1 LDGRRLNNN
10 LSGRNQGNMH
20 EEPYRWLEAIQNRR
34 EYIVDQMRGGTPVY
48 AVSRPEG
55 VLLLGV
61 GTGQSKVFEI
71 YDRHGFCAL
80 GNPVDIEKLRQAAIE
95 AAHTEGFQRSP
106 EDVNLRRLVNFALS
120 PLLKN
125 SYESIFSP
133 PLIVDGL
140 FAEVGAS
147 MDEDILV
154 RLRFDGSPH
163 VGTDGLLVAY
173 WDDEMTRRAN
183 VWLAE
188 HLPEDADLG
197 WVATYCLTAWTAL
210 AGDGVFEGLEAP
222 ANKGFE
228 VAGKT
233 VEAALLD
240 RQADGP
246 AKYRRLDLAGC

>member
-1 LDGRRLNNN
+1 
-10 LSGRNQGNMH
+10 MH

-34 EYIVDQMRGGTPVY
+34 EYIVDQMQGGSPVY
-48 AVSRPEG
+48 AISRPEG

-61 GTGQSKVFEI
+61 GAGRSKVFEI

-95 AAHTEGFQRSP
+95 SAHTEGFQRAP
-106 EDVNLRRLVNFALS
+106 EDVNLRRLVSFALS

-147 MDEDILV
+147 MEDDVRV
-154 RLRFDGSPH
+154 RLRFDGAPH
-163 VGTDGLLVAY
+163 FDVGGLLVAFG
-173 WDDEMTRRAN
+173 DDEMTRRAN
-183 VWLAE
+183 RWL
-188 HLPEDADLG
+188 HRNLPDEADLG
-197 WVATYCLTAWTAL
+197 WVVTYCLATWAAISANGNFEDL
-210 AGDGVFEGLEAP
+210 AVPTEKILAIPGRE
-222 ANKGFE
+222 
-228 VAGKT
+228 

-240 RQADGP
+240 RKVPGP
-246 AKYRRLDLAGC
+246 AKYRRVDLQKL